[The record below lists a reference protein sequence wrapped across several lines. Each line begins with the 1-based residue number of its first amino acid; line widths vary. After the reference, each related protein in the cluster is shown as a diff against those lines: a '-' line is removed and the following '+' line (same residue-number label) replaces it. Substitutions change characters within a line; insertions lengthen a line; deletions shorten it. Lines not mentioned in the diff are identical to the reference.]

1 MKKIICALLAAAM
14 LFSLTSCLGRGT
26 GKSITYAIDASPST
40 LDPQYASETGAKII
54 INNVFEGLVRLDSDG
69 KIIPGIAEKWEIS
82 KDGLT
87 YTFKLREG
95 TEWYCPSS
103 FKTQY
108 GEEFY
113 NKFVDEKVRAADFV
127 YACRRTVDPAIQS
140 PCAGRMMVIS
150 GASEIYSEKADM
162 NTLGVAAPDD
172 TTLIFHLTEPCE
184 DFLSRLTESEF
195 MPCNEEF
202 FKAMKGRYG
211 LTKNSLLCNGPF
223 YLSFWNPEKDGQVT
237 IKRNKYYA
245 GKQTVQPVSV
255 QISFDSD
262 GESIYKKLANG
273 SLTASLL
280 GPMSDIPEGVSVAK
294 EIPDTVIGI
303 ALNCSD
309 PVLSNAN
316 IRKALCSAIDLSLF
330 DESENYSEANGF
342 IPACCYAGPQT
353 YRDRI
358 GDQTPVIKRS
368 FKNAAKLWKAGLEE
382 LEIST
387 VSLTILCPDRF
398 DSMLREQLQRWQKAL
413 GISLA
418 ISVENKTDAEIDS
431 ALNSGNYQMAVTVIT
446 APESNAVD
454 YLSRFSDG
462 GFFRYDDANLQ
473 AVIRNL
479 KTATTDDELING
491 CFTAE
496 AIILREGVFFPL
508 LSGSSKFVTSTDT
521 SGISILDSEDTV
533 CFINARRFD

>member
-14 LFSLTSCLGRGT
+14 LLSLTSCLGRGA

-40 LDPQYASETGAKII
+40 LDPQYASETGAKIV
-54 INNVFEGLVRLDSDG
+54 INNVFEGLVRMNADG
-69 KIIPGIAEKWEIS
+69 EIIPGIAENWEIS

-87 YTFKLREG
+87 YTFKLQKD

-108 GEEFY
+108 GEDFY
-113 NKFVDEKVRAADFV
+113 NKYVQEKVRAADFV
-127 YACRRTVDPAIQS
+127 YACKRTVDPAIQS
-140 PCAGRMMVIS
+140 PSAGRMMVIS
-150 GASEIYSEKADM
+150 GAAEIYAGKADM

-211 LTKNSLLCNGPF
+211 LTKNTLLCNGPF
-223 YLSFWNPEKDGQVT
+223 YLSFWNPEKDGQIT
-237 IKRNKYYA
+237 IKKNKYYS
-245 GKQTVQPVSV
+245 GQQEVNPISV
-255 QISFDSD
+255 QISFDANA
-262 GESIYKKLANG
+262 ESIYKKLANG

-280 GPMSDIPEGVSVAK
+280 IPMSDIPEGVTVAK
-294 EIPDTVIGI
+294 EIPDTVIGL
-303 ALNCSD
+303 AFNCSD

-316 IRKALCSAIDLSLF
+316 MRKALCSAVDASLF
-330 DESENYSEANGF
+330 GEDESFKKANGF
-342 IPACCYAGPQT
+342 IPGCCYVGAQT

-358 GDQTPVIKRS
+358 GEQTPTIKQS
-368 FKNAAKLWKAGLEE
+368 SKAASKLWAQGLEE
-382 LEIST
+382 LEISS

-398 DSMLREQLQRWQKAL
+398 DEILRKQLQRWQKAL

-418 ISVENKTDAEIDS
+418 ISVENMSDADIES
-431 ALNSGNYQMAVTVIT
+431 AVNSGNYQMAVTVIT
-446 APESNAVD
+446 SEGSNAVD
-454 YLSRFSDG
+454 YLSGFADG
-462 GFFRYDDANLQ
+462 GIFRYDDVNFL
-473 AVIRNL
+473 AVMRNL
-479 KTATTDDELING
+479 RTAATDDDLING

-496 AIILREGVFFPL
+496 AMILREGVFFPL
-508 LSGSSKFVTSTDT
+508 LSGSSKFVTSDET

>member
-1 MKKIICALLAAAM
+1 M
-14 LFSLTSCLGRGT
+14 
-26 GKSITYAIDASPST
+26 
-40 LDPQYASETGAKII
+40 
-54 INNVFEGLVRLDSDG
+54 
-69 KIIPGIAEKWEIS
+69 
-82 KDGLT
+82 
-87 YTFKLREG
+87 
-95 TEWYCPSS
+95 
-103 FKTQY
+103 
-108 GEEFY
+108 
-113 NKFVDEKVRAADFV
+113 RAADFV

-140 PCAGRMMVIS
+140 PCAGRMMVTS

-162 NTLGVAAPDD
+162 NTLGVAAPDA

-358 GDQTPVIKRS
+358 GEQTPVIKRS

-418 ISVENKTDAEIDS
+418 ISVENKTDTEIDR

-479 KTATTDDELING
+479 KTAATDDELING

>member
-1 MKKIICALLAAAM
+1 MKKLICALLAAAM

-40 LDPQYASETGAKII
+40 LDPQYASETGAEII
-54 INNVFEGLVRLDSDG
+54 INNVFEGLVRLDSEG
-69 KIIPGIAEKWEIS
+69 NVIPGIAEKWEIS

-108 GEEFY
+108 GDDFY

-140 PCAGRMMVIS
+140 PSAVRMMVIS
-150 GASEIYSEKADM
+150 GASEIYSGKADM

-172 TTLIFHLTEPCE
+172 TTLIFHLTEPCD

-223 YLSFWNPEKDGQVT
+223 YLSYWNPEKDGQVT
-237 IKRNKYYA
+237 IKKNKYYA
-245 GKQTVQPVSV
+245 GTQAVQPVSV
-255 QISFDSD
+255 QISFDAD

-273 SLTASLL
+273 SLSASLL
-280 GPMSDIPEGVSVAK
+280 GPMSDVPEGVSIAK

-303 ALNCSD
+303 AFNCDD
-309 PVLSNAN
+309 PVLANAN
-316 IRKALCSAIDLSLF
+316 IRKALCSSVDLSLF
-330 DESENYSEANGF
+330 KEDDTFNKANGF
-342 IPACCYAGPQT
+342 IPGSCYAGVQT

-358 GDQTPVIKRS
+358 GEQTPSIKHS
-368 FKNAAKLWKAGLEE
+368 SKAAGKLWKAGLEE
-382 LEIST
+382 LEISS
-387 VSLTILCPDRF
+387 VSLTVLCPDRF
-398 DSMLREQLQRWQKAL
+398 DEILREQLQRWQKAL

-418 ISVENKTDAEIDS
+418 ISVENKTDAEIES
-431 ALNSGNYQMAVTVIT
+431 ALNSGNYQMAVSVMTSE
-446 APESNAVD
+446 ESNAVD
-454 YLSRFSDG
+454 YLSKFSDG
-462 GFFRYDDANLQ
+462 GVFRYDDVNFLAVIKNLQ
-473 AVIRNL
+473 
-479 KTATTDDELING
+479 TAATDDELING

-496 AIILREGVFFPL
+496 AMILREGVFFPL
-508 LSGSSKFVTSTDT
+508 LSGSSKFVTSDET
-521 SGISILDSEDTV
+521 SGISILDSENTV
-533 CFINARRFD
+533 CFINTRRFD

>member
-1 MKKIICALLAAAM
+1 MKRIICALLTAAM
-14 LFSLTSCLGRGT
+14 LLSLASCLGSGT
-26 GKSITYAIDASPST
+26 GKSLSYAIAASPST

-54 INNVFEGLVRLDSDG
+54 INNVFEGLVRLDAGG

-82 KDGLT
+82 EDGLT
-87 YTFKLREG
+87 YTFKLKSG

-113 NKFVDEKVRAADFV
+113 NKYVDEKVRAADFV

-140 PCAGRMMVIS
+140 PGAARMMVIE
-150 GASEIYSEKADM
+150 GAADIYAGNAKPES
-162 NTLGVAAPDD
+162 LGVTAQDD
-172 TTLIFHLTEPCE
+172 TTLIFRLTERCE

-245 GKQTVQPVSV
+245 GSQTVQPISV
-255 QISFDSD
+255 QLPFDSD
-262 GESIYKKLANG
+262 SESIFKKLANG
-273 SLTASLL
+273 SLSAALL
-280 GPMSDIPEGVSVAK
+280 NPMSDIPEGVAVSK
-294 EIPDTVIGI
+294 EIHDTVVGL
-303 ALNCSD
+303 AFNCSD

-316 IRKALCSAIDLSLF
+316 IRKALCSSVDLSLF
-330 DESENYSEANGF
+330 KGSGSFTEPDGF
-342 IPACCYAGPQT
+342 IPPCCYAGAQT
-353 YRDRI
+353 YRNRI
-358 GDQTPVIKRS
+358 GEQTPSIKHS
-368 FKNAAKLWKAGLEE
+368 SKNAAKLWNAGLGEIE
-382 LEIST
+382 LST
-387 VSLTILCPDRF
+387 VSLTVLCPDRF
-398 DSMLREQLQRWQKAL
+398 DSLLREQLQKWQRAL

-418 ISVENKTDAEIDS
+418 ISIKNAPEAEIDS
-431 ALNSGNYQMAVTVIT
+431 AVAGGNYQIAVTALT
-446 APESNAVD
+446 ASERNATE

-462 GFFRYDDANLQ
+462 GIFRYGDVNFLS
-473 AVIRNL
+473 VIKNL
-479 KTATTDDELING
+479 KTAAADDDLING

-496 AIILREGVFFPL
+496 AMILREGVFFPL
-508 LSGSSKFVTSTDT
+508 LSGSSKFVTGTET
-521 SGISILDSEDTV
+521 KGISIADSEDTV